1 MITGVPT
8 SPGPS
13 DTGPAIRP
21 TAVAGLFYPKDP
33 ATLLRDLDSLLGEA
47 SQREGQREGQRE
59 DQSGD
64 QSPPQSASPP
74 KALIVPHAG
83 YIYSGL
89 TAARA
94 YASLAPF
101 AGTITRVVLLGPSHR
116 VGFGGLAACDL
127 DAYDTPLGPLPVD
140 REWMARLDGMP
151 AVGRLDQAHAAEHA
165 LEVHLPFLKRVL
177 GDVSLVP
184 IVCGQARASVV
195 AEALDRLW
203 GGPETLIVISTDLSH
218 YLDYASC
225 QTKDAETATAID
237 RLDDS
242 ALGPHEA
249 CGHVPLSGLLTL
261 ARTRGLSIERIDLR
275 NSGDTAGN
283 RDRVVGY
290 GSWCLW
296 EGSNPH
302 A

>member
-8 SPGPS
+8 GP
-13 DTGPAIRP
+13 GPAIRP

-33 ATLLRDLDSLLGEA
+33 ATLLRDLDALLGEA
-47 SQREGQREGQRE
+47 TQNPGQNPG
-59 DQSGD
+59 
-64 QSPPQSASPP
+64 QSPGQSPSRNPTNSTSPP

-83 YIYSGL
+83 YIYSGR
-89 TAARA
+89 TAALA
-94 YASLAPF
+94 YAALAPF
-101 AGTITRVVLLGPSHR
+101 ADTITRVILFGPSHR

-127 DAYDTPLGPLPVD
+127 DAYDTPLGPVPVD
-140 REWMARLDGMP
+140 RDWMARLDGMP
-151 AVGRLDQAHAAEHA
+151 AVGHLDQAHAAEHA

-177 GDVSLVP
+177 GDFTLVP

-195 AEALDRLW
+195 TEALDRLW

-218 YLDYASC
+218 YLDYETC
-225 QTKDAETATAID
+225 RTKDAETATAID

-242 ALGPHEA
+242 AIGPHEA

-261 ARTRGLSIERIDLR
+261 ARARDLSIERIDLR
-275 NSGDTAGN
+275 NSGDTAGK